1 MTLSPP
7 QPVGPVAH
15 QRRRPYKL
23 GKRGQSMAETRA
35 RVIEAACA
43 ALSEDQCRSLS
54 MDEIAR
60 RAGVARATLYHQFTS
75 KFDLFNVVVSESA
88 ERNDARGIRALRD
101 RAEGAVALRQY
112 MPALC
117 TFYASDYI
125 LLRNVFG
132 LTAIDPDANR
142 VIESYDANRR
152 EGLTQMV
159 RRLSEQGHLSSTF
172 TQAEAVDVLWM
183 LTGFQTFNHLYGN
196 SGLPVDEVASLLLRQ
211 ASIVLTADA

>member
-1 MTLSPP
+1 MTLSRT
-7 QPVGPVAH
+7 QPADPAANG
-15 QRRRPYKL
+15 RRRPYQL

-35 RVIEAACA
+35 RVIEAARE

-75 KFDLFNVVVSESA
+75 KFDLLNVVVA
-88 ERNDARGIRALRD
+88 ETAGRNDARGVRELRD
-101 RAEGAVALRQY
+101 QPEGARALRQY
-112 MPALC
+112 VPALC
-117 TFYASDYI
+117 TFYASDHI

-132 LTAIDPDANR
+132 LMAIDPDANR

-159 RRLSEQGHLSSTF
+159 RRLSDQGHLSSTF

-183 LTGFQTFNHLYGN
+183 LTGFQTFIHLYGS
-196 SGLPVDEVASLLLRQ
+196 SGLPVEEVASLLLRQ
-211 ASIVLTADA
+211 SSMVLTADA

>member
-1 MTLSPP
+1 MTLSRQHRAEPAARR
-7 QPVGPVAH
+7 Q
-15 QRRRPYKL
+15 RRPYQL
-23 GKRGQSMAETRA
+23 GKRVQSMAETRA

-60 RAGVARATLYHQFTS
+60 RAGVARATLYLQFTS
-75 KFDLFNVVVSESA
+75 KFDLFNVVVA
-88 ERNDARGIRALRD
+88 EVSNRNGATHVRGLRNQEQ
-101 RAEGAVALRQY
+101 AAVALRQY

-142 VIESYDANRR
+142 VIESYEANRR
-152 EGLTQMV
+152 EGLNQMV
-159 RRLSEQGHLSSTF
+159 QRLSDQGHLSTAF
-172 TQAEAVDVLWM
+172 TRAEAGDVLWM
-183 LTGFQTFNHLYGN
+183 LTSFQTFDRLYAGC
-196 SGLPVDEVASLLLRQ
+196 GLPIEDVASLLLRQ